1 MSVGLAKYRIR
12 LTVKRTNQKAF
23 ILSTLDSYR
32 RLEELLQPL
41 RIFVPKEGNIYKY
54 FATIKPVHAA
64 DASIAFQELEHP
76 CFYVLL
82 LLSFRFEAFSSFTFP
97 PVKFLHTFFA
107 TCSHQ
112 IAKFQLVL
120 RIVTF
125 SLNRTVG
132 VYVKGDDYQRY
143 KDEKGGETRFQS
155 LSISLW
161 SIHRVDTYAD
171 SISLVVI
178 LSWLTKE
185 KDKEK
190 PASNLNLK
198 EATDKALM
206 SSLNVRAIF
215 VRNE

>member
-1 MSVGLAKYRIR
+1 M
-12 LTVKRTNQKAF
+12 
-23 ILSTLDSYR
+23 
-32 RLEELLQPL
+32 
-41 RIFVPKEGNIYKY
+41 
-54 FATIKPVHAA
+54 
-64 DASIAFQELEHP
+64 
-76 CFYVLL
+76 
-82 LLSFRFEAFSSFTFP
+82 
-97 PVKFLHTFFA
+97 KFLHTFFA

-125 SLNRTVG
+125 SLNRTIG